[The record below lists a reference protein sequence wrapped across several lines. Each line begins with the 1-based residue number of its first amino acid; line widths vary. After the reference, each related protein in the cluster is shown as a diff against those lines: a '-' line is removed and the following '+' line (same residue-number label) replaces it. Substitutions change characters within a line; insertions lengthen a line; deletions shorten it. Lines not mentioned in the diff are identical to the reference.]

1 MESHL
6 KRETHYF
13 RISKAFSLLE
23 LLPVVALMGIL
34 AAFAVPIYKTCLQKT
49 RFMEVVQHSYAIR
62 VAQSACLLQVG
73 DNISACDTFAELG
86 VPEPEFSD
94 SANI

>member
-1 MESHL
+1 
-6 KRETHYF
+6 
-13 RISKAFSLLE
+13 
-23 LLPVVALMGIL
+23 
-34 AAFAVPIYKTCLQKT
+34 
-49 RFMEVVQHSYAIR
+49 MEVVQNSHAIR
-62 VAQSACLLQVG
+62 VTQSACLLQVG